1 MYTESNK
8 KKCPPFFVI
17 NTNYVKL
24 NANIL
29 SILYNVFSSIDSNK
43 KIKINVETIDNI
55 YEITKY
61 LEKGTNI
68 LHKQTYK

>member
-8 KKCPPFFVI
+8 KKCPPFLVI

-29 SILYNVFSSIDSNK
+29 SILHNVFSSIDNNNT
-43 KIKINVETIDNI
+43 IKINVETIDNFYKI
-55 YEITKY
+55 KKN
-61 LEKGTNI
+61 LENGTNI